1 MTGSEK
7 VVYKLVDLVVKSMDD
22 SVEVELCRVR
32 GKVKTVSRKLN
43 KLHRKGRRPCS
54 MSSFSLRALTFPKL
68 KTKKFEEKTTLSLPL
83 ELKTGKVLVGLWLSV
98 Q

>member
-22 SVEVELCRVR
+22 SVEVGLCRVR
-32 GKVKTVSRKLN
+32 GKVKTVSLKLN

-54 MSSFSLRALTFPKL
+54 LSSFSLRALTFPKL
-68 KTKKFEEKTTLSLPL
+68 KTKKFEEKPKLSLSL
-83 ELKTGKVLVGLWLSV
+83 ELKTGKVLVGL
-98 Q
+98 

>member
-32 GKVKTVSRKLN
+32 GKVKTVSRKLTSCIV
-43 KLHRKGRRPCS
+43 KGGDLACCPH
-54 MSSFSLRALTFPKL
+54 
-68 KTKKFEEKTTLSLPL
+68 
-83 ELKTGKVLVGLWLSV
+83 LVYEH
-98 Q
+98 

>member
-32 GKVKTVSRKLN
+32 GKVKTVLRKLN
-43 KLHRKGRRPCS
+43 KLHRKGRRPCLL
-54 MSSFSLRALTFPKL
+54 SSFSLRALTFPKL
-68 KTKKFEEKTTLSLPL
+68 KTKKLEEKPTLSLPIV
-83 ELKTGKVLVGLWLSV
+83 LKTGKVLVGL
-98 Q
+98 

>member
-7 VVYKLVDLVVKSMDD
+7 GVYKLVDLVVKSMDD

-43 KLHRKGRRPCS
+43 KLHRKGRRPCLL
-54 MSSFSLRALTFPKL
+54 SSFSLRALTFPKL
-68 KTKKFEEKTTLSLPL
+68 KTKKVEEKATLSLPL
-83 ELKTGKVLVGLWLSV
+83 ELKTGKVLVGL
-98 Q
+98 

>member
-22 SVEVELCRVR
+22 SVDVELCRVR

-54 MSSFSLRALTFPKL
+54 LSSFSLRALTFPKIED
-68 KTKKFEEKTTLSLPL
+68 EE
-83 ELKTGKVLVGLWLSV
+83 V
-98 Q
+98 

>member
-32 GKVKTVSRKLN
+32 GKVKTVSRQTQQVASQ
-43 KLHRKGRRPCS
+43 R
-54 MSSFSLRALTFPKL
+54 
-68 KTKKFEEKTTLSLPL
+68 EETLLAVLSLVY
-83 ELKTGKVLVGLWLSV
+83 EH
-98 Q
+98 

>member
-54 MSSFSLRALTFPKL
+54 LSSFSLRALTFPKL
-68 KTKKFEEKTTLSLPL
+68 KTNKFEEKPTLSLPL
-83 ELKTGKVLVGLWLSV
+83 ELKTGKVLVGL
-98 Q
+98 

>member
-1 MTGSEK
+1 MLTGMTGSEK

-32 GKVKTVSRKLN
+32 GKVKTVSSELN

-68 KTKKFEEKTTLSLPL
+68 KTKKFEEKPTLSLPL
-83 ELKTGKVLVGLWLSV
+83 ELKTGKVLVGL
-98 Q
+98 

>member
-22 SVEVELCRVR
+22 SVDVELCRVR

-54 MSSFSLRALTFPKL
+54 LSSFSLRALIFPKL
-68 KTKKFEEKTTLSLPL
+68 KTKKFEEKPTLSLPL
-83 ELKTGKVLVGLWLSV
+83 ELKTGKVLVGL
-98 Q
+98 

>member
-32 GKVKTVSRKLN
+32 GKVKTVSSELN

-68 KTKKFEEKTTLSLPL
+68 KTKKFEEKPTLSLPL
-83 ELKTGKVLVGLWLSV
+83 ELKTGKVLVGL
-98 Q
+98 

>member
-22 SVEVELCRVR
+22 SVDVELCRVR
-32 GKVKTVSRKLN
+32 GKVKTVLRKLN

-54 MSSFSLRALTFPKL
+54 LSSFSLRALTFPKL
-68 KTKKFEEKTTLSLPL
+68 KTKKFEEKPTLSLPL
-83 ELKTGKVLVGLWLSV
+83 ELKTGKVLVGL
-98 Q
+98 

>member
-1 MTGSEK
+1 MTCSEK

-43 KLHRKGRRPCS
+43 KLHRKGRRHCS
-54 MSSFSLRALTFPKL
+54 LSSFSLRALIFPKIED
-68 KTKKFEEKTTLSLPL
+68 EE
-83 ELKTGKVLVGLWLSV
+83 V
-98 Q
+98 

>member
-32 GKVKTVSRKLN
+32 GKVKTVLRKLN
-43 KLHRKGRRPCS
+43 KLHRKGRRPCLL
-54 MSSFSLRALTFPKL
+54 SSFSLRALTFPKL
-68 KTKKFEEKTTLSLPL
+68 KTKKFEEKPTLSLPL
-83 ELKTGKVLVGLWLSV
+83 ELKTGKVLVGL
-98 Q
+98 

>member
-1 MTGSEK
+1 MTCSEK

-43 KLHRKGRRPCS
+43 KLHRKGRRP
-54 MSSFSLRALTFPKL
+54 
-68 KTKKFEEKTTLSLPL
+68 
-83 ELKTGKVLVGLWLSV
+83 VLI
-98 Q
+98 

>member
-7 VVYKLVDLVVKSMDD
+7 VAYKLVDLVVKSMDD

-43 KLHRKGRRPCS
+43 KLHRKGRRPCLL
-54 MSSFSLRALTFPKL
+54 SSFSLRALTFPKL
-68 KTKKFEEKTTLSLPL
+68 KTKK
-83 ELKTGKVLVGLWLSV
+83 LKKNQHFPCRSS
-98 Q
+98 

>member
-22 SVEVELCRVR
+22 SVDVELCRVR

-54 MSSFSLRALTFPKL
+54 QSSFSLRASTFPKL
-68 KTKKFEEKTTLSLPL
+68 KTKKFEEKPTLSLPL
-83 ELKTGKVLVGLWLSV
+83 ELKTGKVLVGL
-98 Q
+98 